1 MAAIILVIV
10 GLLIFDILAIRFG
23 SDSRD
28 DWPR

>member
-1 MAAIILVIV
+1 MAAITIVIV
-10 GLLIFDILAIRFG
+10 GLLVFDLLAIRFG